1 MGNTMSMEMS
11 SRLLKRQPE
20 IQKRTKEEDA
30 SQEPQERKSR
40 KLCKERGRFRRE
52 QMPLRRQIM
61 LRAGGEE
68 PGPGALDLA
77 TWSLGKS
84 CVGGELG

>member
-1 MGNTMSMEMS
+1 M
-11 SRLLKRQPE
+11 
-20 IQKRTKEEDA
+20 KRTKEEEP

-40 KLCKERGRFRRE
+40 KLCQGAEERGHFRRE
-52 QMPLRRQIM
+52 QMTLRRQSM

-68 PGPGALDLA
+68 PGPGVLDLA

-84 CVGGELG
+84 RVSGELG